1 MKKLLIILLLIV
13 GCAPKTTTTFYIG
26 MTQDEFQIQNPDI
39 KRMDLTVLSGKK
51 EGLVIGKQ
59 AVDKSIKTNSPYFY
73 IEEKEGI
80 VSYLSFG
87 LFSSFTYHFDTEV
100 DTLTS
105 VNYGFWEVNYDKYTT
120 SPKWKNY

>member
-1 MKKLLIILLLIV
+1 MIRRLIILLLIV

-26 MTQDEFQIQNPDI
+26 MTQDEFQMQNPDI
-39 KRMDLTVLSGKK
+39 ERMDLTVLSGKK
-51 EGLVIGKQ
+51 EGFVIGEV
-59 AVDKSIKTNSPYFY
+59 AVDKSNKTNGPYFY
-73 IEEKEGI
+73 FEDKEGI

-100 DTLTS
+100 DILTS

-120 SPKWKNY
+120 SPK